1 MSDISPD
8 RWTSIAGVSRRQI
21 FREPQAASLAVAAVR
36 ARHRPP
42 VAFHHAGAWWTRRE
56 RAPSP
61 CSVTC
66 RIQPRTLS
74 VRARRRSYGLGSGET
89 GKHPV
94 RAAQAGRGPTTKQG
108 SKPSHTVHGASERV
122 ARARA
127 CHDARA
133 AATQRGART
142 YACRGRLMSTLAVAA
157 TNDRSESASRRAL
170 PVGSG
175 STTRRR
181 VNF

>member
-1 MSDISPD
+1 MDLDRRSLETPDIS
-8 RWTSIAGVSRRQI
+8 RTTSSLLSSGSGTSAASSTRRIPSRR
-21 FREPQAASLAVAAVR
+21 
-36 ARHRPP
+36 RPR
-42 VAFHHAGAWWTRRE
+42 AWWTRRE